1 LILKYIKIFAMR
13 FFYLKS
19 LLFLAL
25 ILMGEMTFAQPLNDN
40 CATATQ
46 INVKNSNFCSN
57 DAQFTNVGATVSPLG
72 TNRCLSANGLDVW
85 FSFVSIATDVK
96 VTVIGRT
103 ATQPAG
109 TMARPEIGLYTTSD
123 CSTFNDLVNCDASTN
138 GLATVER
145 AGLIPGER
153 YYIRVQGGAGTTGT
167 FKLCIQNYNPP
178 VDPSGD
184 CSKASILC
192 DKSPF
197 SLRGIQGGGSDPTEL
212 NVVPC
217 RWTDG
222 CVSISRNEN
231 AENNT
236 LWFKW
241 TCATSGTLEFVLT
254 PTKADLDIDFVVF
267 KLPNGP
273 SNCQNKEVL
282 RCMFSG
288 DDTSPKS
295 PCYGATGL
303 RAGESD
309 VSEPTACRCV
319 THNNF
324 LKPLDMVAGE
334 TYALAIDIPYAS
346 KEGFS
351 VNWGGTGTF
360 QGPVAKINVNKPDK
374 KYCLGED
381 VLFTDASSFVGGQI
395 VKRQWR
401 FGKDASQDSASSA
414 GPNSYSVFY
423 KTPGWKS
430 VVLTVTSDKGC
441 VVTSIVDS
449 ILIEGFKYDSLLR
462 RPTCELGT
470 DGLIR
475 LRVISCGRPP
485 IRYNWDN
492 TGYSA
497 RDSLAGLSSGRHF
510 VLVTDSSGMHVD
522 TFSFNLKQF
531 DVELDKSSIV
541 TPPTCFGLSNGK
553 IDLKPATGIAPFL
566 YKWNNSPTFL
576 PDNTLT
582 SLSEGQYSV
591 EIRDANN
598 CKGIYTFN
606 VAAPLPVSVAVD
618 SFNIT
623 CFGLT
628 DGAAIAYPA
637 GGVGKYKVTWST
649 GTVGDTVRNLK
660 AGTYS
665 LIARDSNACETTRN
679 ITIIEPG
686 QIGLAPLRIQPAK
699 CFGDS
704 TAELV
709 VLGSGGTPPFR
720 YSIDGIRFQRDSAFF
735 KIPSKTYTVV
745 VRDSTGCRRTIDV
758 DVPQPP
764 QIQVTAGADITVQL
778 GFSTDIRATVIP
790 STKLVSY
797 AWTPKD
803 STMACA
809 TCPRTSVGPFNTTK
823 YRVTVK
829 DSSGCTAFDE
839 LIVNVD
845 KKRPIFIPT
854 AFSPNGDGINDY
866 FTAFGNQS
874 AVIIKELRVF
884 NRWGDM
890 LYVGKDLPLNNESK
904 GWDGTFNDTKLNPD
918 VFAFFAVIRFIDGEE
933 IVYKG
938 DITLLK

>member
-1 LILKYIKIFAMR
+1 MR
-13 FFYLKS
+13 FFYIKYALY
-19 LLFLAL
+19 FAL
-25 ILMGEMTFAQPLNDN
+25 ILRGVTAVAQPLNDN

-46 INVKNSNFCSN
+46 IANPRNYCSN
-57 DAQFTNVGATVSPLG
+57 NAAFTNVGATSVFIASSTSCMSP
-72 TNRCLSANGLDVW
+72 NGADVW
-85 FSFVSIATDVK
+85 FSFLALATDVR
-96 VTVIGRT
+96 VTVQGAT
-103 ATQPAG
+103 ASAPTG
-109 TMARPEIGLYTTSD
+109 TLRRPEVAFYSGTDCATLGETACQADTRSLNVVELYKGGLT
-123 CSTFNDLVNCDASTN
+123 
-138 GLATVER
+138 
-145 AGLIPGER
+145 PGER
-153 YYIRVQGGAGTTGT
+153 YFIRVQGNAGGRGT
-167 FKLCIQNYNPP
+167 FKLCMINFNPP
-178 VDPSGD
+178 
-184 CSKASILC
+184 ASITSDCPSSSVLC
-192 DKSPF
+192 DKSTF
-197 SLRGIQGGGSDPTEL
+197 AVANVVGGGTNTREL
-212 NVVPC
+212 DDATCFGAINIE
-217 RWTDG
+217 TN
-222 CVSISRNEN
+222 S
-231 AENNT
+231 T
-236 LWFKW
+236 WFKW
-241 TCATSGTLEFVLT
+241 TCLQSGSLTFTIT
-254 PTKADLDIDFVVF
+254 PTVLADDIDFALYE
-267 KLPNGP
+267 LPNGVN
-273 SNCQNKEVL
+273 NCTGKRLV
-282 RCMFSG
+282 RCMAAGETIGRCILSG
-288 DDTSPKS
+288 P
-295 PCYGATGL
+295 TGL
-303 RAGESD
+303 REGESD
-309 VSEPTACRCV
+309 IAEPSGCDKGQNGFVS
-319 THNNF
+319 
-324 LKPLDMVAGE
+324 PLAMEAGKS
-334 TYALAIDIPYAS
+334 YALGINNYS
-346 KEGFS
+346 STGNGF
-351 VNWGGTGTF
+351 NITFGGAGTF
-360 QGPVAKINVNKPDK
+360 QGPEAKINVNKPDK

-395 VKRQWR
+395 IKRQWR
-401 FGKDASQDSASSA
+401 FGKDASRDSASSA

-475 LRVISCGRPP
+475 LRVVNCGRAP
-485 IRYNWDN
+485 ISYNWDN
-492 TGYSA
+492 TGYST
-497 RDSLAGLSSGRHF
+497 RDSLAGLSSGRHR
-510 VLVTDSSGMHVD
+510 VLVTDASGMHVD

-531 DVELDKSSIV
+531 EVELDTAKRIV

-553 IDLKPATGIAPFL
+553 IELKPATGIAPFL

-582 SLSEGQYSV
+582 SLSEGQYTV

-598 CKGIYTFN
+598 CKGVYTFN
-606 VAAPLPVSVAVD
+606 VAAPQRVSVAVD

-665 LIARDSNACETTRN
+665 LIARDSNACETTRS

-686 QIGLAPLRIQPAK
+686 QIGLATVRIQPAK

-704 TAELV
+704 TAEMV

-745 VRDSTGCRRTIDV
+745 VRDSTGCRRTVQV

-790 STKLVSY
+790 SSKLVSY
-797 AWTPKD
+797 VWTPKD
-803 STMACA
+803 SSMACA

-854 AFSPNGDGINDY
+854 AFSPNGDGVNDY
-866 FTAFGNQS
+866 FTVFGNQS

-890 LYVGKDLPLNNESK
+890 LYVGKELPLNNESK

-918 VFAFFAVIRFIDGEE
+918 VFAFFAVIQFIDGEE
-933 IVYKG
+933 IIYKG
-938 DITLLK
+938 DITLMK